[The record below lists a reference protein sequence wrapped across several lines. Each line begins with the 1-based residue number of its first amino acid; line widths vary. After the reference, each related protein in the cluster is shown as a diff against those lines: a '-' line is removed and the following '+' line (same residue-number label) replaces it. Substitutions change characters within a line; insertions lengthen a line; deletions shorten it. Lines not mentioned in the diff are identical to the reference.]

1 MKERMTKTSALM
13 IGIVG
18 LLLAQSGCGSKEM
31 VMTGFLT
38 DYSRL
43 EKESDSS
50 LRYVNEPALARYSRF
65 IVDPVEVHFYEEAK
79 SKGKLDDQ
87 QLIDLTNYMHSK
99 LNQAVMESGNK
110 LTYQPGPGVARIR
123 AALTDINKTSML
135 NILPQASLLQ
145 FGVGNVSMEVEMID
159 SETGE
164 QIGAVVETRKG
175 SRIPFT
181 NLGEWTTARKIM
193 DHWGK
198 RLQERLEEVR

>member
-1 MKERMTKTSALM
+1 MKERMTKTSVLM

-18 LLLAQSGCGSKEM
+18 LLLMQSGCGSKEM

-43 EKESDSS
+43 EKESDTS
-50 LRYVNEPALARYSRF
+50 LHYVNERALAEYTHF

-79 SKGKLDDQ
+79 SKGKLTDQ
-87 QLIDLTNYMHSK
+87 QLIDLRNYMHSK
-99 LNQAVMESGNK
+99 LNQAVVESGNK
-110 LTYQPGPGVARIR
+110 LTYQPAPGVARIR
-123 AALTDINKTSML
+123 VALTDINKTSML

-145 FGVGNVSMEVEMID
+145 FGVGKVSMEAEIID
-159 SETGE
+159 SGTGE
-164 QIGAVVETRKG
+164 QIGAAVETQKG

-193 DHWGK
+193 DGWAK